1 VGEWVSGWS
10 RWSGVG
16 RRAGDRGDREPGS
29 GSSVEERWAG
39 KGLASYR
46 LQVAGCRFQ
55 TVGGG
60 WEWKWKAEVQ
70 GEGEGA
76 RDAWVVL
83 PKGNQRWSC
92 GGAGRAG
99 RANAKASS
107 SRWRQAQQQE
117 GATVGLGQ
125 PEVATRVCGRA
136 MYFQAQARY
145 AMTVPSRPI
154 WAGSSKASLNKK

>member
-1 VGEWVSGWS
+1 VEQGGERAIETIGS
-10 RWSGVG
+10 RGVAAAWKRDG
-16 RRAGDRGDREPGS
+16 Q
-29 GSSVEERWAG
+29 G
-39 KGLASYR
+39 KDLQVTDCR
-46 LQVAGCRFQ
+46 LQVAGCRLQ
-55 TVGGG
+55 TAGGG
-60 WEWKWKAEVQ
+60 WEWEWKWKAEVQ

-107 SRWRQAQQQE
+107 SPWRQAQQQE

>member
-1 VGEWVSGWS
+1 VEWSREETGRSRRSGAGEWQQ
-10 RWSGVG
+10 RG
-16 RRAGDRGDREPGS
+16 REMGRERTCKLPIAGC
-29 GSSVEERWAG
+29 
-39 KGLASYR
+39 R
-46 LQVAGCRFQ
+46 LQIADCRFQ
-55 TVGGG
+55 TAGGG

-83 PKGNQRWSC
+83 PKGNRRWSC

-107 SRWRQAQQQE
+107 SPWRQAQQQE

>member
-1 VGEWVSGWS
+1 VEWSREETGRSRRSGAGEWQQ
-10 RWSGVG
+10 RG
-16 RRAGDRGDREPGS
+16 REMGREGTRKLPIAGC
-29 GSSVEERWAG
+29 
-39 KGLASYR
+39 R
-46 LQVAGCRFQ
+46 LRVADCRFQ
-55 TVGGG
+55 TAGGG

-83 PKGNQRWSC
+83 PKGNRRWSC

-107 SRWRQAQQQE
+107 SPWRQAQQQE